1 MASLLK
7 HKIEISDDEIGAQY
21 QDFQNCYPEGTIS
34 EEQFLEIFANNTVF
48 SPMSLFRYCTK
59 P

>member
-7 HKIEISDDEIGAQY
+7 QKINISDEEIRVQY

-34 EEQFLEIFANNTVF
+34 EEQFMEIFANNTVF
-48 SPMSLFRYCTK
+48 SPMSLFR
-59 P
+59 